1 MQALADDLHRSNR
14 SLSSTALRG
23 RSTTAQDL
31 PAATEKAQSAWA
43 SFAKMTGPV
52 FSGILGQQIT
62 ETPTGAAT
70 GFAAGVIAALTHSMR
85 SAGMQNVDQ
94 LITDALLNPDLARDL
109 LRMVPNKA
117 TPASTRTLQENIANT
132 LITGAK
138 QPLQDQ
144 DEEIPVLTIRGPGNR
159 QGRATGGAVNLMALS
174 KAAKKQVTK
183 VTEPL
188 LNEHD
193 DTVARRRPRVG
204 SGKQAHLRS
213 GR

>member
-144 DEEIPVLTIRGPGNR
+144 DEDLC
-159 QGRATGGAVNLMALS
+159 
-174 KAAKKQVTK
+174 
-183 VTEPL
+183 
-188 LNEHD
+188 
-193 DTVARRRPRVG
+193 
-204 SGKQAHLRS
+204 
-213 GR
+213 